1 MHNMQTISFSFHE
14 VAPYINWLY
23 FFHAWGFPARLGSIA
38 KVHGC
43 DACRMNW
50 LQAFSPDE
58 QPKAR
63 EAMKLFDDAQCL
75 IATLDSRY
83 QCHARVAILP
93 AYSENDDIV
102 VLMEEE
108 TEKKKESFWSK
119 ENVIRIPLLRQ
130 QSPNEHGNCL
140 CLSDFIK
147 PFPQFTDEIDAA
159 DFSSAYSKVGI
170 FACSVDHEME
180 EQYAEDEYLHL
191 LHQTL
196 ADRLAE
202 ATAERMHEMVRKT
215 IWGYAPNE
223 HLTLDQLFSE
233 EYQGKRPAVGYPS
246 LPDQSLN
253 FVLDKIIDFRTIG
266 ISLTENGAMRPH
278 ASTSGLMLAHPATC
292 HFNIGTI
299 ADDQIEE
306 YAKRRGMTVDAIRKF
321 LR

>member
-1 MHNMQTISFSFHE
+1 MINAERLMHTISFSFHE

-50 LQAFSPDE
+50 LQAFSPEE

-63 EAMKLFDDAQCL
+63 EAMKLFDDAQRL
-75 IATLDSRY
+75 IAALDTHY

-102 VLMEEE
+102 VI
-108 TEKKKESFWSK
+108 TDKEK
-119 ENVIRIPLLRQ
+119 ENAVRIPLLRQ
-130 QSPNEHGNCL
+130 QSPDEQGYCL
-140 CLSDFIK
+140 CLSDFVK
-147 PFPQFTDEIDAA
+147 PRSPFTNENDTADAT
-159 DFSSAYSKVGI
+159 SPYSQLGI

-180 EQYAEDEYLHL
+180 EQHAEDEYLHL

-223 HLTLDQLFSE
+223 HFTLDQLFTE
-233 EYQGKRPAVGYPS
+233 DYQGKRPAVGYPS

-253 FVLDKIIDFRTIG
+253 FVLDKIIDFKTIG

-278 ASTSGLMLAHPATC
+278 ASTCGLMFAHPATR
-292 HFNIGTI
+292 HFSIGMI
-299 ADDQIEE
+299 GDDQITG
-306 YAKRRGMTVDAIRKF
+306 YAKRRGMSVDAIRKF